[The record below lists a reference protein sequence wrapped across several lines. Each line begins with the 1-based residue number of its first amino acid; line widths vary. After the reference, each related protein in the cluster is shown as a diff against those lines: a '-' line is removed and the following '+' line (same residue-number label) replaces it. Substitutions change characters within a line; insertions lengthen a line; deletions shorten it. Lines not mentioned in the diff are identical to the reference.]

1 MVDELWYTMKKGFSK
16 YIFKRLELTLA
27 FVKRVYLFNAYVLK
41 ALKTKEIVIVMKAK
55 IAANNKNSL
64 FVEKLKYLYVLFNIS
79 LVLINDGLAKTAK
92 KGIIDEIPTISR
104 MAIITDKK
112 NKSNL
117 FFFWIK

>member
-1 MVDELWYTMKKGFSK
+1 
-16 YIFKRLELTLA
+16 
-27 FVKRVYLFNAYVLK
+27 
-41 ALKTKEIVIVMKAK
+41 MKAK

-64 FVEKLKYLYVLFNIS
+64 FVEKLKYLYVLFNIL

-112 NKSNL
+112 NKSNNL
-117 FFFWIK
+117 FFSFGLSKKIIFRKYCIFNEKLVLNLSLGKKNL